1 LYPDI
6 GKQEWRNM
14 DSIALTIAVITYAGV
29 ALGGVPGLALDRT
42 GIALLGAIAMVAS
55 GGLST
60 GEAVMSIDIP
70 TILLLYG
77 LMVISSQFRLGGFYT
92 WLAVKL
98 TAFMKRP
105 ERFLIAIMTV
115 SAALSAVLMNDVVCL
130 AFSPVL
136 AVSVLNAGLNP
147 VPFIIG
153 LAVSSNIGSAATIIG
168 NPQNMLIGQ
177 LGRLDFGQFFAWCGP
192 PSVLSLAAAYLIIRL
207 VYRKDLCESP
217 AKKQAV
223 EAKGQSFDRH
233 QSIKGIAA
241 TVLLLGLFL
250 TNIPREISA
259 ISIAGLLLCS
269 RKMHTRSLL
278 GLVDWHLITLFCGLF
293 IVIRGLETTG
303 IPLLLIET
311 LASKGIDIRNVF
323 TLTAASGLM
332 SNIVSNV
339 PATMLLTKFLDP
351 AKHDQWYALA
361 LSSTF
366 AGNLITIGSIA
377 NLITFE
383 QAKLYGV
390 KVGFLE
396 HAKVGIPVTIAS
408 FAIAVAWMILLS

>member
-1 LYPDI
+1 
-6 GKQEWRNM
+6 
-14 DSIALTIAVITYAGV
+14 
-29 ALGGVPGLALDRT
+29 
-42 GIALLGAIAMVAS
+42 
-55 GGLST
+55 
-60 GEAVMSIDIP
+60 
-70 TILLLYG
+70 
-77 LMVISSQFRLGGFYT
+77 
-92 WLAVKL
+92 
-98 TAFMKRP
+98 
-105 ERFLIAIMTV
+105 MTV
-115 SAALSAVLMNDVVCL
+115 SAGLSSLLMNDVVCL
-130 AFSPVL
+130 AFTPIVVVT
-136 AVSVLNAGLNP
+136 ALNAGLNP
-147 VPFIIG
+147 LPFIIG

-177 LGRLDFGQFFAWCGP
+177 LGRLDFGRFFAWCGP
-192 PSVLSLAAAYLIIRL
+192 PSVLSLGAAYMIIRWI
-207 VYRKDLCESP
+207 YREDLSKGP
-217 AKKQAV
+217 SKKETGEGKWQP
-223 EAKGQSFDRH
+223 FDQH

-250 TNIPREISA
+250 TSIPREISA

-293 IVIRGLETTG
+293 IVIKGLETTG
-303 IPLLLIET
+303 IPLMIIET
-311 LASKGIDIRNVF
+311 LASRGIDIRNIF
-323 TLTAASGLM
+323 TLTAVSGLM

-351 AKHDQWYALA
+351 TKHDQWYALA